1 MKKSFYLGL
10 VLMLSVLLVTGCE
23 NPVQKVVDKAKDKVE
38 TSVDEKVKNTT
49 DKVKNDV
56 KKVVDSATSEKLVC
70 SMSQVQNGMNME
82 MKVSLDYDT
91 KLNQPKNI
99 SMEMNMNIGTEKME
113 AIKSSEMDLCS
124 YFTSKDKVSGKCTS
138 TYTNDSV
145 QLTYEITE
153 SDMADLIKEG
163 NNSEVHSF
171 AELKAAFEKEGF
183 KCN

>member
-1 MKKSFYLGL
+1 
-10 VLMLSVLLVTGCE
+10 
-23 NPVQKVVDKAKDKVE
+23 
-38 TSVDEKVKNTT
+38 
-49 DKVKNDV
+49 
-56 KKVVDSATSEKLVC
+56 
-70 SMSQVQNGMNME
+70 MSQVQNGMNME

-99 SMEMNMNIGTEKME
+99 SMEMNMNIGTEMME
-113 AIKSSEMDLCS
+113 VIKSSETDLCS
-124 YFTSKDKVSGKCTS
+124 YFTSKNKVSGKCTS

-153 SDMADLIKEG
+153 SDMAELIKEG
-163 NNSEVHSF
+163 NNSEVHNF